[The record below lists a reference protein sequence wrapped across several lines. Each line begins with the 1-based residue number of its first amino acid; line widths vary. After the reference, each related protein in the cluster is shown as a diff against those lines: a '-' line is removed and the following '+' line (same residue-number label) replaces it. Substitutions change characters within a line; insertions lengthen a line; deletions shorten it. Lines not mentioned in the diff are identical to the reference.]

1 MNGNQALGYARV
13 RYVVSKK
20 YGDGDF
26 GRTGRQR
33 AVLQA
38 ALNKVL
44 QQSPTKIADIALD
57 SLADVSTDMS
67 AKYLKSLVLKVVQMG
82 TTEIDQMRVPLE
94 GTYKMGRAQ
103 SNMFVF
109 FINFS
114 ANKAA
119 MNYFLFDKGSE
130 KDWAKEYGGI
140 SSVETFGYWN
150 III

>member
-1 MNGNQALGYARV
+1 
-13 RYVVSKK
+13 
-20 YGDGDF
+20 
-26 GRTGRQR
+26 
-33 AVLQA
+33 
-38 ALNKVL
+38 
-44 QQSPTKIADIALD
+44 
-57 SLADVSTDMS
+57 
-67 AKYLKSLVLKVVQMG
+67 MG

-140 SSVETFGYWN
+140 SSVETFGYSGTSSSD
-150 III
+150 